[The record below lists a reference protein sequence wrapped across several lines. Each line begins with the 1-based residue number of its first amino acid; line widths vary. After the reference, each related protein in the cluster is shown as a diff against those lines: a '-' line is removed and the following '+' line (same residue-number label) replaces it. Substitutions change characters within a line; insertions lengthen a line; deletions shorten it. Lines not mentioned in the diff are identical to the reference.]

1 MPPIR
6 SSGTLFRLTLDQKKW
21 KEVFERQL
29 PASPFQAIKNTLSDD
44 LPDFSLPIGEETEK
58 WTIWLSDEALWSRY
72 NTLSQVAVLKG
83 EQREEFVKRFQE
95 VLRGD
100 DVERNERGEIAV
112 HGVTYF
118 AWTDRL

>member
-1 MPPIR
+1 MP
-6 SSGTLFRLTLDQKKW
+6 G
-21 KEVFERQL
+21 
-29 PASPFQAIKNTLSDD
+29 SPFQAIKNTLSDD

-58 WTIWLSDEALWSRY
+58 WTIWLSDEALWSRF

-83 EQREEFVKRFQE
+83 EEREDFVKRFEE

>member
-1 MPPIR
+1 MP
-6 SSGTLFRLTLDQKKW
+6 G
-21 KEVFERQL
+21 
-29 PASPFQAIKNTLSDD
+29 SPFQAIKNTLSDD

-83 EQREEFVKRFQE
+83 EQREEFVKRFKE

-100 DVERNERGEIAV
+100 GVERNERGEIAV